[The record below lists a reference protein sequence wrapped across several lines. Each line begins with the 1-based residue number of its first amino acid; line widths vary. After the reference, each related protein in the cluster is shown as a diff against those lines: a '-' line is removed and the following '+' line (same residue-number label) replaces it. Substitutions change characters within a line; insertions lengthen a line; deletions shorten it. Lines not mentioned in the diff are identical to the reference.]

1 MGAPLQRGSVPSPH
15 DVLGVD
21 RDADEETIRSAYRDR
36 VLESHPDHGGSPAAF
51 DRVRTAYE
59 DLLGEGRS
67 PAPDADAAGPQSPWD
82 PRVRWNEAAAA
93 DPDPEPDPPDPHT
106 VEYVDYE
113 VLADHGWSITDDD
126 LFEKAGDAD
135 LEPGDYGRFQL
146 EGGDSLLEGA
156 EDVGFTWPFSCRGG
170 ACANCAV
177 AVVEGSLSQP
187 VSHILPEELTEEGIR
202 LSCVGQPVTDD
213 LQVVYNVKHL
223 PEVED
228 LLLPPGPYKRAAS
241 DD

>member
-1 MGAPLQRGSVPSPH
+1 MPSPH

-21 RDADEETIRSAYRDR
+21 RGADEEAIRSAYRDR
-36 VLESHPDHGGSPAAF
+36 VLESHPDHGGTPAEF
-51 DRVRTAYE
+51 RRVRSAYE
-59 DLLGEGRS
+59 ELLGEGRS
-67 PAPDADAAGPQSPWD
+67 PAPKPASEAGSGATGPRSPWD
-82 PRVRWNEAAAA
+82 PSIDWTTDESQSS
-93 DPDPEPDPPDPHT
+93 PEPKRDPHT

-113 VLADHGWSITDDD
+113 VLSDHGWQITDDD
-126 LFEKAGDAD
+126 LFEKASEAGLD
-135 LEPGDYGRFQL
+135 PGDYGRFQIDP
-146 EGGDSLLEGA
+146 GDSLLEGA

-177 AVVEGSLSQP
+177 AVIDGSLSQP

-202 LSCVGQPVTDD
+202 LSCVGEPVTDD

-223 PEVED
+223 PGVED
-228 LLLPPGPYKRAAS
+228 LLLPPGPYKRASS

>member
-1 MGAPLQRGSVPSPH
+1 VPSPH
-15 DVLGVD
+15 DVLGID

-51 DRVRTAYE
+51 RRVRSAYE
-59 DLLGEGRS
+59 ALAGEGRS
-67 PAPDADAAGPQSPWD
+67 PDSDARDESRSPWEPTVRRDDADASAP
-82 PRVRWNEAAAA
+82 
-93 DPDPEPDPPDPHT
+93 PEPEPSDPHT

-113 VLADHGWSITDDD
+113 VLSDHGWAITDGD
-126 LFEKAGDAD
+126 LFEKAADAGLD
-135 LEPGDYGRFQL
+135 PGDYGRFQISP
-146 EGGDSLLEGA
+146 GDSLLEGA

-187 VSHILPEELTEEGIR
+187 VSHILPDELTDEGIR

-223 PEVED
+223 PGVED
-228 LLLPPGPYKRAAS
+228 LLLPPGPYKRVAS